1 MRTNTWNSI
10 KISMKLLVPH
20 LIILALLAAGAIVS
34 FVSVTNIRKQA
45 ERFYDG
51 SFAVKN
57 TAQTMN
63 ETLEAMQASLYRAIS
78 NDAQDITGE
87 AISEARN
94 QGTIL
99 QEQLARL
106 IQNPSGDMETIAKLE
121 NDLSEL
127 ERRQEQVLVLA
138 AQNKN
143 RKPWRIWKTIKS
155 LS

>member
-1 MRTNTWNSI
+1 
-10 KISMKLLVPH
+10 MKLLVPH

-87 AISEARN
+87 AISEAEIKGRFFRN
-94 QGTIL
+94 SSPGSSRTLRGIWRPL
-99 QEQLARL
+99 Q
-106 IQNPSGDMETIAKLE
+106 N
-121 NDLSEL
+121 
-127 ERRQEQVLVLA
+127 
-138 AQNKN
+138 
-143 RKPWRIWKTIKS
+143 WKMIC
-155 LS
+155 LN